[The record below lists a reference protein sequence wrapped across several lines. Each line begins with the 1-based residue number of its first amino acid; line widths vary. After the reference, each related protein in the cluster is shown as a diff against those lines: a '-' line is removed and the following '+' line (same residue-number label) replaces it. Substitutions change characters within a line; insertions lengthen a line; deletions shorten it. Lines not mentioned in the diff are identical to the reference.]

1 MNLQGTLQGASSA
14 KGKISIP
21 SVRDGSSIRQYSS
34 VYEFPNRGSVSA
46 LYIDINSNACY
57 RWDEENSKYFCV
69 GRDYTEIKIIS
80 GGEA

>member
-1 MNLQGTLQGASSA
+1 MNQRGNLQGGNSLE
-14 KGKISIP
+14 GKIGIP
-21 SVRDGSSIRQYSS
+21 SVRDGSSIKQYSS
-34 VYEFPNRGSVSA
+34 VYEFPNRGSVYA
-46 LYIDINSNACY
+46 LYIDVSSNACY

>member
-21 SVRDGSSIRQYSS
+21 SVRDGSSIKQYSS

-46 LYIDINSNACY
+46 LYIDINSMPVTAGTKKTV
-57 RWDEENSKYFCV
+57 SIFV
-69 GRDYTEIKIIS
+69 
-80 GGEA
+80 

>member
-21 SVRDGSSIRQYSS
+21 SVRDGSSIKQYSS
-34 VYEFPNRGSVSA
+34 VYEFPNR
-46 LYIDINSNACY
+46 
-57 RWDEENSKYFCV
+57 
-69 GRDYTEIKIIS
+69 RDYTEIKIIS